1 MQKISSVFLFFVL
14 ILGISQTPFLPNSNQ
29 QTTTLTGYNIQAH
42 SGIAFAD
49 SEKEGDKDQ
58 QDSEDIKNEGTDTND
73 TDTNETDTNDTD
85 TNDTDTNE
93 TDTNETD
100 TNETDTNETDTNET
114 DTNDTDNEDTKNKD
128 TKDHE
133 VENEMKNNKENMTN
147 NEKHA
152 TQKAEEKISEL
163 QQRID
168 KLEQRVQS
176 LLAMLESGKYFGP
189 TFGGDKTPTSY
200 DLSFDGTATSING
213 SAKASVSGEVF
224 FESLVTGDRVS
235 KFRVTGGDVQI
246 GSANYDLIFGKA
258 RVTAGETNSMVLIA
272 QAVDDEGNAHTLKM
286 LLDSTPL
293 YQLGSES
300 VDVSLKTPQ
309 SKIAG
314 QWFLDADGLLSKIA

>member
-1 MQKISSVFLFFVL
+1 MQKIASAFLFFVL

-29 QTTTLTGYNIQAH
+29 QTTTLIGHNIQAH
-42 SGIAFAD
+42 PGIAFAD
-49 SEKEGDKDQ
+49 SGKEGDKDQ
-58 QDSEDIKNEGTDTND
+58 QDSEDTDSED
-73 TDTNETDTNDTD
+73 TDNE
-85 TNDTDTNE
+85 
-93 TDTNETD
+93 
-100 TNETDTNETDTNET
+100 
-114 DTNDTDNEDTKNKD
+114 DTDNEDTKNKE
-128 TKDHE
+128 TKDHG

-152 TQKAEEKISEL
+152 TQKAQEKISEL

-189 TFGGDKTPTSY
+189 TIGGDKTPTSY

-213 SAKASVSGEVF
+213 SAKDSMSGEIF
-224 FESLVTGDRVS
+224 FESLVTGDKVS

-258 RVTAGETNSMVLIA
+258 RVTGGETNSMVLIA
-272 QAVDDEGNAHTLKM
+272 QAVDDEGNAHTVKI

-293 YQLGSES
+293 DKLGSES
-300 VDVSLKTPQ
+300 VDVSLKMPQ

-314 QWFLDADGLLSKIA
+314 QWFLDADGLISKTS